1 MHFTKV
7 TLLVFLAGFC
17 EFTTACKPGE
27 DNACAHPAG
36 FYENL
41 FVSDTDPCTLS
52 EQTRYCCPGGKL
64 PGLTYIPFDYRG
76 ARSTTWTMRNRLVAT
91 WHHNRTLSIF
101 LSPCFTCKSFLN
113 WQPVNVQIPELK

>member
-1 MHFTKV
+1 MMHFTKV

-64 PGLTYIPFDYRG
+64 PRGPEYDLDY
-76 ARSTTWTMRNRLVAT
+76 A
-91 WHHNRTLSIF
+91 
-101 LSPCFTCKSFLN
+101 KSVGCHLAS
-113 WQPVNVQIPELK
+113 